1 MHTRHDI
8 KITFN
13 CVNLIYPL
21 HIAKKELIS
30 GQFSKEMSEKSF
42 QEVKKNILHKEP
54 LLQYQFSIKIRLD
67 NWNKVIQRTQIL
79 KKRLKA

>member
-1 MHTRHDI
+1 MRAGIHTRHDI

-30 GQFSKEMSEKSF
+30 GQFNKEISKKSF
-42 QEVKKNILHKEP
+42 QEL
-54 LLQYQFSIKIRLD
+54 
-67 NWNKVIQRTQIL
+67 
-79 KKRLKA
+79 

>member
-1 MHTRHDI
+1 MRAGIHTRHDI

-30 GQFSKEMSEKSF
+30 GQFNKGMSKKSF
-42 QEVKKNILHKEP
+42 QEVKENVLHKEP
-54 LLQYQFSIKIRLD
+54 LIQYQFSIKIRLD
-67 NWNKVIQRTQIL
+67 S
-79 KKRLKA
+79 